1 MVPGPAESAW
11 GCQEAQRPGGR
22 LSSKAGVLFLY
33 PCPPPT
39 EPALLR
45 VPPTGPQQR
54 PCAPPPWWRPAARA
68 GWPAPAASSPV
79 SALAAAPGGSARC
92 ARSRDTCAS
101 PEPPGSG
108 GHGPHVG
115 AGRSGRDSWQRRRDL
130 GLGTRSA
137 PTGSAMT
144 FSGVPL
150 LGGVRVPPV
159 TLRPWCSSSAPA
171 SLARPSRRPGRWSF
185 GSTAEPWQQLCRGPR
200 LSESPQLG
208 PPATLHGPLLPC
220 DLRQEDPSPW
230 GCRTA
235 SRPSQ
240 LGCDGLWRGPGPPLQ
255 GQ

>member
-54 PCAPPPWWRPAARA
+54 PCAPPPWWRPAALA

-150 LGGVRVPPV
+150 LGGVRVPPAA
-159 TLRPWCSSSAPA
+159 LRPWCSSSAPA

-240 LGCDGLWRGPGPPLQ
+240 LGCDGLRRGPGPPLQ